1 MDERGQIAI
10 DFLLGISVVLI
21 AIGFTLQ
28 FVPGIFISGYGGEE
42 KLGYAAYRTSCILA
56 EDPGWW
62 SDNTS
67 NASGTE
73 WEKHPGKVQR
83 IGLAVDNDV
92 NSRLTETPN
101 TLSKEKLIQFML
113 IDEDEIIRK
122 LGLFDSVEGKQ
133 MNYRYNISFLRDGQP
148 MVIDNYT
155 AVRGG
160 KLPDDSNIA
169 KITRIVLL
177 ETGNVSVFDAR
188 YLTTDSSFSEHSNI
202 NFKGPATENLT
213 IQITNFNVS
222 GTGSAFI
229 NATLNSSTLSASS
242 DYTLLKRPLYG
253 DFRADSGQL
262 LQDDCLRISF
272 NKSLFTSDQTYQ
284 IRLNF
289 NNITFTEQ
297 GSLFSTYEDNVE
309 TLYETAYLK
318 VEVW

>member
-42 KLGYAAYRTSCILA
+42 KLGYAAYRTSCILT

-62 SDNTS
+62 ADNTS
-67 NASGTE
+67 NASGSD

-101 TLSKEKLIQFML
+101 KLSKEKLIQFML
-113 IDEDEIIRK
+113 IDEDELIWK
-122 LGLFDSVEGKQ
+122 LGLFDSVEGNQ
-133 MNYRYNISFLRDGQP
+133 INYRYNVSFLKDGHP
-148 MVIDNYT
+148 MVIDDYT
-155 AVRGG
+155 AAKGD

-188 YLTTDSSFSEHSNI
+188 SLTTDSSFSEHANI
-202 NFKGPATENLT
+202 NFTGPATENLT
-213 IQITNFNVS
+213 IQITDFNVS
-222 GTGSAFI
+222 GSGAAFI
-229 NATLNSSTLSASS
+229 NVTLNGSTLSASS

-253 DFRADSGQL
+253 DFRPDSGQL
-262 LQDDCLRISF
+262 LENDALRISF
-272 NKSLFTSDQTYQ
+272 NKSLFASDQTYHV
-284 IRLNF
+284 RFNF

-297 GSLFSTYEDNVE
+297 GPLFSAYEDNIE
-309 TLYETAYLK
+309 TLYETAYLT

>member
-73 WEKHPGKVQR
+73 WEKHPDKVQR
-83 IGLAVDNDV
+83 IGLAEDNDV
-92 NSRLTETPN
+92 NSRLTEIPN

-113 IDEDEIIRK
+113 IDEDEIVRK
-122 LGLFDSVEGKQ
+122 LGLFDSVEGTQ
-133 MNYRYNISFLRDGQP
+133 MNYRYNISFLIDGHP
-148 MVIDNYT
+148 IVIDNYT
-155 AVRGG
+155 AVRGDN
-160 KLPDDSNIA
+160 LPDDSNIA

-188 YLTTDSSFSEHSNI
+188 SLTTDSSFSEHANI
-202 NFKGPATENLT
+202 NFTGPATVNLT

-222 GTGSAFI
+222 GSGAAFI
-229 NATLNSSTLSASS
+229 NATLNGSTLSASS

-253 DFRADSGQL
+253 DFRPDSGQL
-262 LQDDCLRISF
+262 LEDDSLRISF
-272 NKSLFTSDQTYQ
+272 NKSLFTSDQAYQ
-284 IRLNF
+284 LRLNF
-289 NNITFTEQ
+289 NNVTFTKQ
-297 GSLFSTYEDNVE
+297 GPLFSTYGDNAE
-309 TLYETAYLK
+309 RLYETALLT

>member
-73 WEKHPGKVQR
+73 WEKHPDKVQR
-83 IGLAVDNDV
+83 IGLAEDNDV

-101 TLSKEKLIQFML
+101 TLSKEKFIQFMI
-113 IDEDEIIRK
+113 IDEEEIIRK

-133 MNYRYNISFLRDGQP
+133 MNYRYNISFLIDGHP

-155 AVRGG
+155 AVRGD

-177 ETGNVSVFDAR
+177 ETGNVAVFDAR
-188 YLTTDSSFSEHSNI
+188 TLTTDSSFSEHANI
-202 NFKGPATENLT
+202 NFKGPVTENLT
-213 IQITNFNVS
+213 MQITNFNVS
-222 GTGSAFI
+222 GLGAAFI
-229 NATLNSSTLSASS
+229 NATLNGSTLSASS

-253 DFRADSGQL
+253 DFRPDSGQL
-262 LQDDCLRISF
+262 LEDDSLRISF
-272 NKSLFTSDQTYQ
+272 NKSLFTSNQEYQ
-284 IRLNF
+284 LILNF
-289 NNITFTEQ
+289 NNVTFTKQ
-297 GSLFSTYEDNVE
+297 GPLFSTYEINLE
-309 TLYETAYLK
+309 TLYETALLT

>member
-73 WEKHPGKVQR
+73 WEKHTGKVQR

-188 YLTTDSSFSEHSNI
+188 YLTTDSSFSEHANI

-222 GTGSAFI
+222 GIGPAFI
-229 NATLNSSTLSASS
+229 NATLNGSTLSASS
-242 DYTLLKRPLYG
+242 DYTLLKRPIYG

-262 LQDDCLRISF
+262 RQDDSLRISF

-297 GSLFSTYEDNVE
+297 GPLFSTYEDNVE

>member
-28 FVPGIFISGYGGEE
+28 FVPGIFISCYGGEE

-67 NASGTE
+67 NASSTE
-73 WEKHPGKVQR
+73 WEKHPEKVQR

-113 IDEDEIIRK
+113 IDENEVIRK
-122 LGLFDSVEGKQ
+122 LGLFDSVEGTQ
-133 MNYRYNISFLRDGQP
+133 MNYRYNISVLTDGHP
-148 MVIDNYT
+148 MVINNYT
-155 AVRGG
+155 AVRGD

-188 YLTTDSSFSEHSNI
+188 SLTTDSSFSEYANI
-202 NFKGPATENLT
+202 NLTGPATENLT

-222 GTGSAFI
+222 SSGAAFI
-229 NATLNSSTLSASS
+229 NVTLNGSTLSASS

-253 DFRADSGQL
+253 DFRPDSGQL
-262 LQDDCLRISF
+262 LEDEALRISF
-272 NKSLFTSDQTYQ
+272 NKSLFASDQTYQ
-284 IRLNF
+284 VRLNF
-289 NNITFTEQ
+289 NNVTFTEQ
-297 GSLFSTYEDNVE
+297 GPLFSAYEDNIE
-309 TLYETAYLK
+309 KLYETAHLT

>member
-21 AIGFTLQ
+21 TIGFTLQ

-73 WEKHPGKVQR
+73 WEKHPERVQR
-83 IGLAVDNDV
+83 IGLAADSDV

-101 TLSKEKLIQFML
+101 KLSKEKLIQFML
-113 IDEDEIIRK
+113 VDEDEIIRK
-122 LGLFDSVEGKQ
+122 LGLFDSVEGTQ
-133 MNYRYNISFLRDGQP
+133 MNYRYNISFLIDGHP
-148 MVIDNYT
+148 IVINNYT
-155 AVRGG
+155 AVRGD

-188 YLTTDSSFSEHSNI
+188 YLTTDSSFSEHANI
-202 NFKGPATENLT
+202 NFTGPATENIT
-213 IQITNFNVS
+213 VQVTNFNVS
-222 GTGSAFI
+222 GSSAAFTDV
-229 NATLNSSTLSASS
+229 TLNGSTLSSSS

-253 DFRADSGQL
+253 DFRPDSGQL
-262 LQDDCLRISF
+262 LEDDSLRISF
-272 NKSLFTSDQTYQ
+272 NKSLFASDQAYQ
-284 IRLNF
+284 VRLNF
-289 NNITFTEQ
+289 NNVTFTEQ
-297 GSLFSTYEDNVE
+297 GPLFSAYEDNIE
-309 TLYETAYLK
+309 TLYETAYLT

>member
-21 AIGFTLQ
+21 TIGFTLQ

-62 SDNTS
+62 ADNTS
-67 NASGTE
+67 NASGSD

-101 TLSKEKLIQFML
+101 KLSKEKLIQFML
-113 IDEDEIIRK
+113 IDENEIIRK
-122 LGLFDSVEGKQ
+122 LGLFDSVEGTQ
-133 MNYRYNISFLRDGQP
+133 MNYRYNISFLMDGQP
-148 MVIDNYT
+148 MVINNYT
-155 AVRGG
+155 AVRGD

-177 ETGNVSVFDAR
+177 ETGNISVFDAR
-188 YLTTDSSFSEHSNI
+188 SLTTDSSFSEHANI
-202 NFKGPATENLT
+202 NFTGPATENLT

-222 GTGSAFI
+222 GSDAAFI
-229 NATLNSSTLSASS
+229 NVTLNGSTLSASS

-253 DFRADSGQL
+253 DFRPDSGQL
-262 LQDDCLRISF
+262 LENDALRISF
-272 NKSLFTSDQTYQ
+272 NKSLFASDQTYQ
-284 IRLNF
+284 VRLNF

-297 GSLFSTYEDNVE
+297 GPLFSAYEDNIE
-309 TLYETAYLK
+309 TLYETTYLT

>member
-28 FVPGIFISGYGGEE
+28 FVPGIFISGYGSEE

-67 NASGTE
+67 NASDTE
-73 WEKHPGKVQR
+73 WEKHPEKVQR

-101 TLSKEKLIQFML
+101 MLSKEKLIQFML
-113 IDEDEIIRK
+113 IDENEIIRK
-122 LGLFDSVEGKQ
+122 LGLFDSVEGTQ
-133 MNYRYNISFLRDGQP
+133 MNYRYNISFLMDGHP
-148 MVIDNYT
+148 MVINNYT
-155 AVRGG
+155 AVRGD

-188 YLTTDSSFSEHSNI
+188 SLTTDSSFSEHANI
-202 NFKGPATENLT
+202 NFTGPATENLT
-213 IQITNFNVS
+213 IQITDFNVS
-222 GTGSAFI
+222 GSGAAFI
-229 NATLNSSTLSASS
+229 NVTLNGSTLSASS

-253 DFRADSGQL
+253 DFGPDSGQL
-262 LQDDCLRISF
+262 LENDALRISF
-272 NKSLFTSDQTYQ
+272 NKSLFASDQTYQ
-284 IRLNF
+284 VRLNF

-297 GSLFSTYEDNVE
+297 GPLFSAYEDNIE
-309 TLYETAYLK
+309 TLYETAYLT